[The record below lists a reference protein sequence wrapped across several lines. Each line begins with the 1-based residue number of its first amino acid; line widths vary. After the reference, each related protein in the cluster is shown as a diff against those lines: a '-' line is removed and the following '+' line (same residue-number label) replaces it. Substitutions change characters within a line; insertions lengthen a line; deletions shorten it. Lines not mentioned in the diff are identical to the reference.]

1 MFLVVFAS
9 CFVAFLVYELIC
21 WLGRRVIKQVDKAK
35 VMLPG
40 PSTQRVCCE
49 CYLPVHR
56 YRINFNKSVTC
67 ANCISEG
74 K

>member
-1 MFLVVFAS
+1 MFLIVFTS
-9 CFVAFLVYELIC
+9 CLVAFLVSAIVR
-21 WLGRRVIKQVDKAK
+21 WLVERAIKHVDKQEDIFTRP
-35 VMLPG
+35 V
-40 PSTQRVCCE
+40 TQRTCRE

-56 YRINFNKSVTC
+56 YRINFDKSVTC